1 MAKRIFPR
9 RNEVY
14 TFKQIVNELDLR
26 DSACLTFWENN
37 LWQNIRDSHIS
48 EHDMLKLPH
57 WAESRW
63 KFVMETDEWIPIF
76 RFAKDNEVSIDE
88 LVDTEAEIDPYA
100 EKPGVLWVTPKGL
113 PRAQYYRVVKPSL
126 GDPYITTH
134 HDDGDQYPLPVFDEH
149 GKSEYYY
156 FRVNNPGHCD
166 KCKLRVEKRVPY
178 RDPTEG
184 NCRLY
189 ELCTTCRDRNVA
201 ADREEFANG

>member
-1 MAKRIFPR
+1 MKKYPKSGQ
-9 RNEVY
+9 VY
-14 TFKQIVNELDLR
+14 TLRQIIEELHLR
-26 DSACLTFWENN
+26 DSPHLGFMANGVRQVIQNSHCTEAQLLEVPGMADS
-37 LWQNIRDSHIS
+37 LWKY
-48 EHDMLKLPH
+48 LY
-57 WAESRW
+57 
-63 KFVMETDEWIPIF
+63 ETDEWIPIF
-76 RFAKDNEVSIDE
+76 SFAENNPLPIEE

-134 HDDGDQYPLPVFDEH
+134 HDDGDRYPLPVFDEH
-149 GKSEYYY
+149 GKSEHYY

-166 KCKLRVEKRVPY
+166 KCKLRVEKRVQY